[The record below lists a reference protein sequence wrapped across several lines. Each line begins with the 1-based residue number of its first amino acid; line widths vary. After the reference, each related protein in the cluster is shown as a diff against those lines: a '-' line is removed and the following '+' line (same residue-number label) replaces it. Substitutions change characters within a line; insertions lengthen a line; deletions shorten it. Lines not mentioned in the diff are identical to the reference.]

1 MKPFVLIGAG
11 QFAEYVRYIL
21 EEELNET
28 VVAFAINKEY
38 RNIGQ
43 KEKDGLPIVDYED
56 IRKLYPPKQY
66 SAAVAFLGKDMFV
79 TREKMF
85 RECAT
90 WGYQLP
96 NIIHPSVICQSVT
109 LGQGNIIGAGTVFG
123 PFTKLGDGNVFFD
136 LSFTAHNVTVGSFN
150 LLTAN
155 VSPMGNCVIGN
166 HCFIGAGCVINNRV
180 VLADYTLVG
189 ANAFVKQNTT
199 SYEVIVPARGTV
211 LEGKKSTDFDV

>member
-1 MKPFVLIGAG
+1 VKPFVLIGAG

-28 VVAFAINKEY
+28 VVAFAITKEY
-38 RNIGQ
+38 HAAGQ
-43 KEKDGLPIVDYED
+43 ENKDGLPIVDYED

-66 SAAVAFLGKDMFV
+66 SVAVAFLGNDMFTV
-79 TREKMF
+79 REKTF
-85 RECAT
+85 RECVA

-96 NIIHPSVICQSVT
+96 NIIHSSVIQQAVSI
-109 LGQGNIIGAGTVFG
+109 GQGNIIGAGTVFG
-123 PFTKLGDGNVFFD
+123 PFTRLGDGNVFFD

-180 VLADYTLVG
+180 ILADYTLVG
-189 ANAFVKQNTT
+189 ANAFVKQNTAP
-199 SYEVIVPARGTV
+199 YEVIVPARGTV
-211 LEGKKSTDFDV
+211 LEGKKSTDFNV